1 MTSAFLCSTLSADNS
16 QTVCEIGNLRIK
28 WKIHFHSLI
37 SHTTIDN
44 ATTARWFANHNGSRL
59 NGLDDDCFPSIFFA
73 LILFFFCCLCLIFH
87 YGPRTV
93 DVGIFFLPAPI
104 DQKKTF
110 SLGNWR
116 NSRKCDGNKNFYNLK
131 MANFLASLMY
141 TAWWISNDKSR
152 LTCGRISQLTKLSD
166 DIEPEISFSILF
178 SFRLRSLIQFQLMWP
193 LSYFKV
199 AIFIETLLADEIF
212 RLFCKGSEKLIIESY
227 QVKIIEFAGPEKI
240 LSKAFLFKSR
250 ENKLIF
256 CALYLK
262 PLYLRP

>member
-87 YGPRTV
+87 YRPRTV

-104 DQKKTF
+104 DQKKLFPSAIGVIVVNVMEIRILIISRWQIFWHHSCTLPDGF
-110 SLGNWR
+110 QMIKIDWLVGESPSWQSYR
-116 NSRKCDGNKNFYNLK
+116 TTSSRK
-131 MANFLASLMY
+131 SV
-141 TAWWISNDKSR
+141 
-152 LTCGRISQLTKLSD
+152 
-166 DIEPEISFSILF
+166 
-178 SFRLRSLIQFQLMWP
+178 FRYYSVFGFDP
-193 LSYFKV
+193 
-199 AIFIETLLADEIF
+199 
-212 RLFCKGSEKLIIESY
+212 
-227 QVKIIEFAGPEKI
+227 
-240 LSKAFLFKSR
+240 
-250 ENKLIF
+250 
-256 CALYLK
+256 
-262 PLYLRP
+262 